1 MQPESGLLMS
11 SLTAHILL
19 SKVVRLDTS
28 NMLPFV
34 ETILSYSA
42 PNITPYHRGHVI
54 VFTFVARLQNWQV
67 KLLRVHLCFL
77 FQSQATKFM
86 WWHFDQQDRDYR
98 TLEDPPLHCAP
109 PSLSLLKS
117 SGHSFRAA
125 LKPVCSPLR
134 RSELSFEFLFGLSQG
149 PSSNLSGLFQIGEP
163 CRVEP
168 CFGTWSCGFPLQRC
182 CYLVWTSSSLSQL
195 GSGWPIL

>member
-98 TLEDPPLHCAP
+98 TLEDPPTPLCTTESFLTEILRTQFQGSPEASLLSTKKIRVKLRVLVRFISRP
-109 PSLSLLKS
+109 ELQSFRSLSDRWALQGGAVFRNVELWFSPAAVLLP
-117 SGHSFRAA
+117 GVDQ
-125 LKPVCSPLR
+125 LL
-134 RSELSFEFLFGLSQG
+134 SEPAG
-149 PSSNLSGLFQIGEP
+149 
-163 CRVEP
+163 
-168 CFGTWSCGFPLQRC
+168 
-182 CYLVWTSSSLSQL
+182 
-195 GSGWPIL
+195 